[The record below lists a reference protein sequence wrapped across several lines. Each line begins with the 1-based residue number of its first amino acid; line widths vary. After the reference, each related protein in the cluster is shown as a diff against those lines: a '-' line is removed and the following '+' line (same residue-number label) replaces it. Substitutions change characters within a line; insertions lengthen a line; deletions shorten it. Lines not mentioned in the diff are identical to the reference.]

1 MTYIRQSQQY
11 KEYWS
16 SNTNYWY
23 CKIRDEIIEIASNMH
38 KKRSR
43 LRYFFFVIVHYN
55 TIAMI
60 DIINPANTQA
70 IIFISEYPW
79 EQNLHILSSDHC
91 VCVPL
96 ITPAISIGINIAIGM
111 AMITAQY
118 QSNPMEMIAKIN
130 ATIDIINAIPVLG
143 RLISAIDAALPND
156 KPMVH
161 KIIAITASIIFI
173 FQIPLFVSGA
183 TTSPSSPR

>member
-1 MTYIRQSQQY
+1 MTDKSKPQQY
-11 KEYWS
+11 KEYRS
-16 SNTNYWY
+16 ANANYWY

-38 KKRSR
+38 KKRFL

-79 EQNLHILSSDHC
+79 EPNLHILSRAHC

-96 ITPAISIGINIAIGM
+96 IAAAISIGINIAIGI
-111 AMITAQY
+111 AIITAQY
-118 QSNPMEMIAKIN
+118 QANPMEMIAIIN

-143 RLISAIDAALPND
+143 RLTSAIDAALPND

-161 KIIAITASIIFI
+161 RIIAVTASIIFI
-173 FQIPLFVSGA
+173 F
-183 TTSPSSPR
+183 